1 MASLVLYWADYRMDL
16 LSVTFSHMKQALETA
31 KSTAI
36 TLYQEASKLHTEH
49 RPCDDQRVCSAYS
62 WACSIGVPSLED

>member
-49 RPCDDQRVCSAYS
+49 RQLVMISVSVLLTLGLAVLVYRR
-62 WACSIGVPSLED
+62 